1 MTFPTHAALKE
12 NTNFLMRKVST
23 AAFEAFARSTAEYGL
38 HPMHFGVLQIL
49 EAEEPISQQE
59 LGRRAG
65 VDPSTM
71 VARMDVL
78 EENGLIERT
87 RSPDDRR
94 SYEIRL
100 SKKGRQ
106 ALKKLRGVAAEHS
119 KRIYGVLSD
128 EERATLKEL
137 LIKLSDNVDAQR
149 SARA

>member
-1 MTFPTHAALKE
+1 MTFPTHDALKT

-23 AAFEAFARSTAEYGL
+23 AAFETFARATAEYGL

-78 EENGLIERT
+78 DENGLIERI

-100 SKKGRQ
+100 SKKGHE
-106 ALKKLRGVAAEHS
+106 ALKKLRGVAEEHS
-119 KRIYGVLSD
+119 RRIYGVLSD
-128 EERATLKEL
+128 GERATLQEL
-137 LIKLSDNVDAQR
+137 LLKLSDNVDAQR